1 MVFKTQTLFDL
12 KDAMSEARSLL
23 GSLQSLG
30 FLRMNLAIE
39 SASVFVPPLYTVAGT
54 FFNHV

>member
-39 SASVFVPPLYTVAGT
+39 SASVFGPHLILLPGL
-54 FFNHV
+54 FFSHV